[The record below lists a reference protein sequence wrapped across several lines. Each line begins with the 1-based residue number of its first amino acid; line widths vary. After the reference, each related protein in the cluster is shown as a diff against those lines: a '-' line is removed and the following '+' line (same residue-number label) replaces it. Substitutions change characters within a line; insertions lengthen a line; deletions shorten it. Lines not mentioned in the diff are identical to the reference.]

1 MCLGVHLPYSPKWY
15 WPVEGFF
22 GVPEMDRYF
31 DRNQI
36 FSRLLKTGREFL
48 HLNDHFMESIERG
61 GSYAFDLSGPFLEQC
76 RWDLNC
82 LSHSGNSQKAERWSL
97 QGAAITIL

>member
-36 FSRLLKTGREFL
+36 FFQDFLKTGREFFYTL
-48 HLNDHFMESIERG
+48 M
-61 GSYAFDLSGPFLEQC
+61 
-76 RWDLNC
+76 
-82 LSHSGNSQKAERWSL
+82 
-97 QGAAITIL
+97 TILWSQLRGEGAMHSIFQVLSLNSAGGT